1 MTFWSILR
9 QRCWGLVL
17 VVAGVCVIT
26 FIISHLIPGD
36 PARLLAGDRA
46 SDAIVENI
54 RQQLG
59 LDQPLYVQFYRYV
72 SDLFHGDLGTS
83 IRTGRPVLEELR
95 IFFPATLE
103 LAFGALLLAL
113 LIGIP
118 LGILSAVWRNR
129 WLDHLVRIMAI
140 TGIST
145 PAFWLGLGVIVLFYG
160 HLQILPGGGR
170 LDDWLDPPTH
180 VTGFYLLDALLE
192 GNGVEEMQIPDAVEV
207 MSRYPFELSGG
218 MRQRVM
224 IALAF
229 SCEPQLIIAD
239 EPTTALDVTVQ
250 LQVLRLLKHKA
261 RASGTAVLFISH
273 DMAVVSQLCDS
284 VYVMYAGSV
293 IESGVTADVIHHPR
307 HPYTIGLLQC
317 APEHGVPRQLL
328 PAIPGTVPNLTH
340 LPDGCA
346 FRDRC
351 YAAGAQC
358 ENVPALTAC
367 GDNNQ
372 RCACWYPQQEV
383 ISV

>member
-1 MTFWSILR
+1 MTQPVLDIQQLYLSFPGFNGDVHALNNVSLQINR
-9 QRCWGLVL
+9 GEIVGLVGESGSGKS
-17 VVAGVCVIT
+17 VTAM
-26 FIISHLIPGD
+26 LIM
-36 PARLLAGDRA
+36 RLLPTGSYCVHRGQISLLGEDVLNAREKQLQPISRREARA
-46 SDAIVENI
+46 KAI
-54 RQQLG
+54 
-59 LDQPLYVQFYRYV
+59 
-72 SDLFHGDLGTS
+72 
-83 IRTGRPVLEELR
+83 
-95 IFFPATLE
+95 
-103 LAFGALLLAL
+103 ALL
-113 LIGIP
+113 
-118 LGILSAVWRNR
+118 
-129 WLDHLVRIMAI
+129 
-140 TGIST
+140 
-145 PAFWLGLGVIVLFYG
+145 
-160 HLQILPGGGR
+160 
-170 LDDWLDPPTH
+170 
-180 VTGFYLLDALLE
+180 
-192 GNGVEEMQIPDAVEV
+192 EEMQIPDAVEV
-207 MSRYPFELSGG
+207 MLRYPFELSGG

-317 APEHGVPRQLL
+317 APEHGVQRQPL

>member
-1 MTFWSILR
+1 MEK
-9 QRCWGLVL
+9 
-17 VVAGVCVIT
+17 
-26 FIISHLIPGD
+26 
-36 PARLLAGDRA
+36 LL
-46 SDAIVENI
+46 E
-54 RQQLG
+54 
-59 LDQPLYVQFYRYV
+59 V
-72 SDLFHGDLGTS
+72 SDLHVAFPSKRETVRAVDGVSFQVFQGETFGLVGESGCGKSQTLRSILGLLKQPGRITGGE
-83 IRTGRPVLEELR
+83 IRYKGADIAKMSQRELQKIRGKEISMIFQEPMTALNPTRR
-95 IFFPATLE
+95 IGLQMMDVIRHHQPISRREAR
-103 LAFGALLLAL
+103 AKAIALL
-113 LIGIP
+113 
-118 LGILSAVWRNR
+118 
-129 WLDHLVRIMAI
+129 
-140 TGIST
+140 
-145 PAFWLGLGVIVLFYG
+145 
-160 HLQILPGGGR
+160 
-170 LDDWLDPPTH
+170 
-180 VTGFYLLDALLE
+180 
-192 GNGVEEMQIPDAVEV
+192 EEMQIPDAVEV

-317 APEHGVPRQLL
+317 APEHGVPRQPL

-367 GDNNQ
+367 GDNNH